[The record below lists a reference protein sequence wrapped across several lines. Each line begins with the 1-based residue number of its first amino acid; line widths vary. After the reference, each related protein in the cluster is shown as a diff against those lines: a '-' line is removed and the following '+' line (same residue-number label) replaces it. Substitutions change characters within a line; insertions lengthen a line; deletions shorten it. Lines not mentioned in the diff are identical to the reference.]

1 MPFPSN
7 SPYPWYALTVKHHHE
22 KLVAQALEGRGLDV
36 YLPLYRS
43 FHRSGRRMQAVMLP
57 ALAGYVFASFDIA
70 KRLPVLAIP
79 SVGSIVCIGR
89 APAAI
94 SIGELENIEKMIQA
108 DLNAAPQE
116 CFCAGQEVAIASGPL
131 EGLQGTLIA
140 SKPNYRLVV
149 SIPLLQRA
157 VSAEVDL
164 GWVRPLKAMPLTT
177 TLVQSTPRAA

>member
-22 KLVAQALEGRGLDV
+22 KTVAQALEGRGLDV

-43 FHRSGRRMQAVMLP
+43 FHHSGRRMQAVMLA
-57 ALAGYVFASFDIA
+57 ALPGFVFCSFDLS
-70 KRLPVLAIP
+70 KRLTVLSIP

-89 APAAI
+89 APAPIAVD
-94 SIGELENIEKMIQA
+94 ELESIEKVVQS
-108 DLNAAPQE
+108 DLNIAPQE
-116 CFCAGQEVAIASGPL
+116 CFWAGQAVAITRGPL

-140 SKPNYRLVV
+140 SKSNYRLVV
-149 SIPLLQRA
+149 SVPLLQRA

-164 GWVRPLKAMPLTT
+164 SWVRPLKTA
-177 TLVQSTPRAA
+177 PRAA

>member
-1 MPFPSN
+1 
-7 SPYPWYALTVKHHHE
+7 
-22 KLVAQALEGRGLDV
+22 
-36 YLPLYRS
+36 
-43 FHRSGRRMQAVMLP
+43 MQAVMLP
-57 ALAGYVFASFDIA
+57 VLPGYVFSSFDIA
-70 KRLPVLAIP
+70 KRLPVLTIP

-89 APAAI
+89 APAPIAI
-94 SIGELENIEKMIQA
+94 AELQGIERMIQS

-116 CFCAGQEVAIASGPL
+116 CFYAGQEVSIAYGPL

-164 GWVRPLKAMPLTT
+164 SWVRPLKTA
-177 TLVQSTPRAA
+177 PRAA